1 MSVLLNNDV
10 YFKIGASSATA
21 VNLSSRVSQ
30 IQIVREYDEVETT
43 SMASVGHSRIAGLSN
58 DSFVVTFFQ
67 DHASALVNQTIEP
80 LLGTATIYI
89 EVFPTGAAAN
99 PTSTSPTPSAA
110 NPKYSSST
118 VFLGSWTPINGGP
131 ADLATIDVTFKVN
144 GQIAKATT

>member
-10 YFKIGASSATA
+10 YFKIGATSATA

-30 IQIVREYDEVETT
+30 VQIVREYDEVETT
-43 SMASVGHSRIAGLSN
+43 ALGAVGHARIAGLSN
-58 DSFVVTFFQ
+58 DSYVVTFYQ

-89 EVFPTGAAAN
+89 EAFPTGAAAAAGGTP
-99 PTSTSPTPSAA
+99 PTASAT
-110 NPKYSSST
+110 NPKYSSAT
-118 VFLGSWTPINGGP
+118 VFLGSWTPISGGV

-144 GQIAKATT
+144 GQIAKATS